1 MGQLAEIIGVLEKGN
16 NLKVVAP
23 ETKGQAVNRPVP
35 MEKPGLGFPK
45 LSMKSLFSLKQEKAF
60 RPINLA
66 LISVLIIAGTL
77 GFFFTREFQLRKQT
91 LLQLT
96 RVETDRQNLEQS
108 VAQLRDEVNKQR
120 QEVDRL
126 LADLKAANAKAAMV
140 DTLEASHRTEIGKMT
155 KLYENQLQTLKR
167 VLETR
172 EELMR
177 TLETNFESI
186 RKLLDRGVPTAASV
200 IAIQSSGTA
209 VQAGQFGKT
218 VSVGGNVPSGQVL
231 MVNQQHRFIIIN
243 FGPAE
248 GAQAGRFVEIQNKG
262 KSIGQAR
269 IERVYQTLSAASV
282 LSDDTLRRVKTGD
295 SVFLALS

>member
-1 MGQLAEIIGVLEKGN
+1 
-16 NLKVVAP
+16 
-23 ETKGQAVNRPVP
+23 
-35 MEKPGLGFPK
+35 
-45 LSMKSLFSLKQEKAF
+45 
-60 RPINLA
+60 
-66 LISVLIIAGTL
+66 
-77 GFFFTREFQLRKQT
+77 
-91 LLQLT
+91 
-96 RVETDRQNLEQS
+96 
-108 VAQLRDEVNKQR
+108 
-120 QEVDRL
+120 
-126 LADLKAANAKAAMV
+126 MV